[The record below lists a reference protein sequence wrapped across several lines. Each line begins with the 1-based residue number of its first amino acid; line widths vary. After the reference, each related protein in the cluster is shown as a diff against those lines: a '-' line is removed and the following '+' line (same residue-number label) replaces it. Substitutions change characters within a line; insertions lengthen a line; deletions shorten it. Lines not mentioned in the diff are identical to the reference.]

1 MIQEVLGIEG
11 ERKLQVEE
19 TECAWVGPMKEWKKE
34 AKIFW
39 TSVLRGPPPWA
50 SNLILKGKDFEE

>member
-1 MIQEVLGIEG
+1 MIQDVLGTEG

-34 AKIFW
+34 TKIFGHL
-39 TSVLRGPPPWA
+39 SYADHHPGQV
-50 SNLILKGKDFEE
+50 I